1 MHKQKNW
8 FAEDVGATEEL
19 LEDRSLPSQDKHAA
33 LQLAIFIFE
42 VRESLLVLSH
52 IQSSDKRLALEL
64 KRVMFR
70 KIYGQELID
79 DAIAS
84 DLKQLVKLRVELK
97 RHLPEVKDFTQV
109 ARYWLILHPPVEPRQ
124 NQVDNFLLV
133 SQQPFFH
140 VRSPT

>member
-1 MHKQKNW
+1 MQEQKNW
-8 FAEDVGATEEL
+8 FAANAGATEEL
-19 LEDRSLPSQDKHAA
+19 LEGRSLPSQDKHAA
-33 LQLAIFIFE
+33 LRLVVFIFE

-79 DAIAS
+79 DVIAP
-84 DLKQLVKLRVELK
+84 DLKQLVRLRVELK
-97 RHLPEVKDFTQV
+97 WHLPEVKDFTQV

-124 NQVDNFLLV
+124 NQVENYLLV

>member
-1 MHKQKNW
+1 MQEQRNW
-8 FAEDVGATEEL
+8 FAANVGATEEL

-33 LQLAIFIFE
+33 LRLVVFIFE

-79 DAIAS
+79 DVIAP
-84 DLKQLVKLRVELK
+84 DLKQLVRLRVELK
-97 RHLPEVKDFTQV
+97 RHSPEIF
-109 ARYWLILHPPVEPRQ
+109 
-124 NQVDNFLLV
+124 
-133 SQQPFFH
+133 
-140 VRSPT
+140 